1 MSKCNV
7 IAIANQ
13 KGGVGKTTTTF
24 NLGVALAKQGKKVLL
39 IDTDPQGDLTTCM
52 GWYDTKKLTTL
63 ATLIENYIYNKEMNV
78 KDSILHHKENVDLI
92 PSDLGLSAQEIPL
105 LNTMRREE
113 VLKNCINEIKSNY
126 DYILID
132 CMPSLG
138 ILTINALAC
147 SDSVIIP
154 VQAHYLSAKDTAH
167 LLGIVSQ
174 VQNQI
179 NKDLK
184 VGGIL
189 LTLVD
194 NRTKLAKEVDDNIKN
209 NYGKIVK
216 YYDTQIPNAVKVA
229 ESTTSGES
237 IFSYDKNS
245 KVASAYLDFAK
256 EVLRDVKERN
266 KNGTTKS
273 YVR

>member
-1 MSKCNV
+1 MCRI
-7 IAIANQ
+7 IAVANQ
-13 KGGVGKTTTTF
+13 KGGVGKTTTTG
-24 NLGVALAKQGKKVLL
+24 NLGIGLVKQGKKVLL
-39 IDTDPQGDLTTCM
+39 IDADPQGDLTTCM

-78 KDSILHHKENVDLI
+78 KDSILHHKENLDLI